1 MNVVSFA
8 IETQTL
14 DCVYLLYPW
23 ENSNKVWIIKI
34 WQQLKVLAWFDIIQ
48 NLYNL
53 HVISVSTCRICR
65 YLSMVAI
72 SYSLLL
78 TENNDDLKTDES
90 LYLVIVSLPRLWD
103 IYFNAQNQAL
113 V

>member
-1 MNVVSFA
+1 
-8 IETQTL
+8 
-14 DCVYLLYPW
+14 
-23 ENSNKVWIIKI
+23 
-34 WQQLKVLAWFDIIQ
+34 
-48 NLYNL
+48 
-53 HVISVSTCRICR
+53 
-65 YLSMVAI
+65 MVAI

-78 TENNDDLKTDES
+78 TENNDDLNTDES